1 MRVRILRLIP
11 AAIFTCL
18 VLTRALS
25 AQMDAAKIYKTNCE
39 LCHGTD
45 GSGNT
50 GTGKAMHAR
59 DLRSDE
65 TQKQSDSKAQQIQN
79 PLHVTHLHRTL
90 KAGARFWPLWWELV
104 PYLSRLYSRCR

>member
-1 MRVRILRLIP
+1 
-11 AAIFTCL
+11 
-18 VLTRALS
+18 
-25 AQMDAAKIYKTNCE
+25 MDAAKIYKTNCE

-65 TQKQSDSKAQQIQN
+65 TQKQSDAALTEVISKGRGKMPAFGKKIK
-79 PLHVTHLHRTL
+79 PEDITKLLAYIRVLAA
-90 KAGARFWPLWWELV
+90 KK
-104 PYLSRLYSRCR
+104 